1 MPYRISQYTFRRART
16 LGVTVN
22 PSTRTGKKIDV
33 FKGGKKVASVGALG
47 MKDYPTYKRLERA
60 GRVPPGTAKSRR
72 AAYKSRHRKDRKVY
86 GSPGY
91 YADQLLW

>member
-16 LGVTVN
+16 LGVTVK
-22 PSTRTGKKIDV
+22 PSTRKGKKIDV
-33 FKGGKKVASVGALG
+33 FKGGKKVASIGALG

-60 GRVPPGTAKSRR
+60 GRVPVGTAKTRR
-72 AAYKSRHRKDRKVY
+72 AAYKSRHSKDRKVY
-86 GSPGY
+86 GSAGY

>member
-16 LGVTVN
+16 LGVTVK
-22 PSTRTGKKIDV
+22 PSTRKGKKIDV
-33 FKGGKKVASVGALG
+33 FKGGKKVASIGALG

-60 GRVPPGTAKSRR
+60 GRVPSGTAKARR
-72 AAYKSRHRKDRKVY
+72 AAYKSRHARDRKVY

>member
-1 MPYRISQYTFRRART
+1 MPYRISQYTLGRARI
-16 LGVTVN
+16 LGVTVK
-22 PSTRTGKKIDV
+22 PSTRKGKKIDV

-60 GRVPPGTAKSRR
+60 GSVPPGTAKTRR
-72 AAYKSRHRKDRKVY
+72 AAYKARHAKDRKVY

>member
-16 LGVTVN
+16 LGVTVK
-22 PSTRTGKKIDV
+22 PSTRKGKKIDV
-33 FKGGKKVASVGALG
+33 FKGGKKVASIGALG

-60 GRVPPGTAKSRR
+60 GRFPPGTAKSRR
-72 AAYKSRHRKDRKVY
+72 AAYKSRHARDRKVY

>member
-1 MPYRISQYTFRRART
+1 MPYSISQYTYRRART
-16 LGVTVN
+16 LGVTVK
-22 PSTRTGKKIDV
+22 PSKRKGKKIDV
-33 FKGGKKVASVGALG
+33 FRNGKKVASIGALG

-60 GRVPPGTAKSRR
+60 GKVAPGTAKMRR
-72 AAYKSRHRKDRKVY
+72 ENYKARHARDRKVY

>member
-16 LGVTVN
+16 LGVTVK
-22 PSTRTGKKIDV
+22 PSTRKGKKIDV
-33 FKGGKKVASVGALG
+33 FKGGKKVASIGALG

-60 GRVPPGTAKSRR
+60 GRVPPGTAKTRR
-72 AAYKSRHRKDRKVY
+72 AAYKSRHSKDRKVY